1 MLLAAILC
9 ACGPGCATLD
19 TPSPTAPQPTAL
31 SWLTNWVSQPIEMAP
46 GFDVDTIKPSPAP
59 LTVAPQNVLEVTVW
73 DLYEPGK
80 PYSYPVRVTD
90 EFKIEVPMLGEVDV
104 ENRTIAQV
112 ESALVESL
120 RSGEYLLHPR
130 VVVRSLDAPMIKVQ
144 VTGAVNR
151 PGYVELTTADRSAY
165 AAIMSAGGL
174 NKMAGTQVAVTRP
187 ALAASPERSVM
198 PRIDPSVE
206 RPAEESDDRP
216 AESVENSEPASE
228 PEEPRVPVQRANTVE
243 DLSVSPGPPTV
254 RSAPEKRGMFSVS
267 DEGVSGAVD
276 PPAGKFEYGT
286 PDKAPLSSKPDKS
299 RGSGRPVQ
307 KNEPATVWYDVSQP
321 RERDQLKAI
330 VLLEGDVVTVKTAAQ
345 PLRIGGIVNRPGMY
359 PLPPGRNLN
368 VWQAIDLAGG
378 VRDEKVPLNITLVRP
393 AAEGRGARRKF
404 LSVAAYEEHPAA
416 SPQVEPG
423 DELHVEPTTGS
434 KIKRVVRDVW
444 SKP

>member
-1 MLLAAILC
+1 MIC
-9 ACGPGCATLD
+9 ACGPGCATLE
-19 TPSPTAPQPTAL
+19 TPSPTAAQPTAL

-46 GFDVDTIKPSPAP
+46 GFDVEAIKPSPAP
-59 LTVAPQNVLEVTVW
+59 PTVAPQNVLEVTVW

-90 EFKIEVPMLGEVDV
+90 EFKIEVPILGEVDV
-104 ENRTIAQV
+104 ENLTIPQV
-112 ESALVESL
+112 ESALVETF

-130 VVVRSLDAPMIKVQ
+130 VIVRSLDAAMIKVQ

-151 PGYVELTTADRSAY
+151 PGYVELTKADRSAY

-187 ALAASPERSVM
+187 AIAALPERSAR
-198 PRIDPSVE
+198 PRADASIE
-206 RPAEESDDRP
+206 RPAETSEERP
-216 AESVENSEPASE
+216 AESFENAEPAPESDE
-228 PEEPRVPVQRANTVE
+228 PHAPVQRANTVE
-243 DLSVSPGPPTV
+243 DLSVSPGPPMV
-254 RSAPEKRGMFSVS
+254 RPAPEKRGMYSVS
-267 DEGVSGAVD
+267 DDGVTGAAD
-276 PPAGKFEYGT
+276 ARAGNLEYCT
-286 PDKAPLSSKPDKS
+286 QDKLPLPSKSDNS
-299 RGSGRPVQ
+299 RGSVRPVQ
-307 KNEPATVWYDVSQP
+307 KIEPATVWYDVSQS
-321 RERDQLKAI
+321 RERDQLKTI

-393 AAEGRGARRKF
+393 AAEGRGARRKS
-404 LSVAAYEEHPAA
+404 LTVVAYEQHPPAA
-416 SPQVEPG
+416 PLVEPG